1 MTDQQGKATIMAWS
15 LRFARVAGMDIAVH
29 ATFALLLGW
38 IALTVWRSTHSGAAV
53 LQGLLFV
60 LTLFACVVLHELGH
74 ALTARRFGIRTR
86 SITLLPIG
94 GVASMEKMPEDPK

>member
-1 MTDQQGKATIMAWS
+1 MTDRNTANTMKWS
-15 LRFARVAGMDIAVH
+15 FRFARIAGIDIAVH

-38 IALTVWRSTHSGAAV
+38 VALTVWRTTQSADAV
-53 LQGLLFV
+53 LQVLFFV

-74 ALTARRFGIRTR
+74 ALTARHFGIRTR

-94 GVASMEKMPEDPK
+94 GVATMEKM